1 MIINKN
7 ALLVGTKTYN
17 LDNVD
22 DWNTAVEYM
31 YSLID
36 RLSAIEPQVKELREF
51 EECVLTYAKSV
62 DISIDKDVMRVNE
75 QQYNLTEHEDW
86 ESAIELLWEAQSM
99 VEFRKEFLVY

>member
-7 ALLVGTKTYN
+7 ALVVGTKTYN

-31 YSLID
+31 YSIID

-62 DISIDKDVMRVNE
+62 DISLDKDVMRVNE
-75 QQYNLTEHEDW
+75 QQYNLTDYEDW
-86 ESAIELLWEAQSM
+86 ESAIELLWEVQSM
-99 VEFRKEFLVY
+99 VEFRKEFVVY